1 MKVIGYVVKSFDNW
15 LGREFGVRVIAV
27 VVAAVVAAA
36 VVVVAKAFEVRVVVV
51 DCMVSCCQT
60 FEIVLK
66 VVVVETGLWAAAVA
80 FAAALITFAVV
91 AAVVEAN

>member
-27 VVAAVVAAA
+27 VVAAVVVAA
-36 VVVVAKAFEVRVVVV
+36 VVVAKAFEVRVVVV